1 MQIIFKSPWSVGL
14 STHLAKKHK
23 RKLTDFESSIYGDKM
38 KKTKVVQTGDE
49 STGEV
54 VTGDDGVSVA
64 MIRVTEIEDRRRH
77 NRGTSNRKSYR
88 LLHLIFYHRVCDY
101 VNSYQ
106 LNILAARK

>member
-1 MQIIFKSPWSVGL
+1 M
-14 STHLAKKHK
+14 
-23 RKLTDFESSIYGDKM
+23 YGDKI

-88 LLHLIFYHRVCDY
+88 
-101 VNSYQ
+101 
-106 LNILAARK
+106 